1 MQPVIKFD
9 SSKLVEITVFRL
21 ERIFQPLR
29 ALKFMTVHMVYSL
42 AYTEILQT
50 TATNS
55 WGHTVFLGKE
65 VNEYATVPRDD
76 MIFTLGQL
84 NAARDGIL
92 IFNKWD
98 NEKGEGS
105 AKAVLPYQFDNKL
118 NKDEQLIVKS
128 VIQRFNNDMKSCLEI
143 K

>member
-1 MQPVIKFD
+1 MFRFQHLFLRGFFSNLNQIHIM
-9 SSKLVEITVFRL
+9 SKKYVVTNNN
-21 ERIFQPLR
+21 
-29 ALKFMTVHMVYSL
+29 LKH
-42 AYTEILQT
+42 
-50 TATNS
+50 NN
-55 WGHTVFLGKE
+55 WNHTVSFFKGKE
-65 VNEYATVPRDD
+65 VNENATVPRDD
-76 MIFTLGQL
+76 MIFTYGQL

-105 AKAVLPYQFDNKL
+105 AMAVLPYQFDNKM

-128 VIQRFNNDMKSCLEI
+128 VIQRFNNDMKNCLEI

>member
-1 MQPVIKFD
+1 MNKVLMTSNTTTEVTLFCF
-9 SSKLVEITVFRL
+9 SK
-21 ERIFQPLR
+21 
-29 ALKFMTVHMVYSL
+29 
-42 AYTEILQT
+42 
-50 TATNS
+50 
-55 WGHTVFLGKE
+55 GKE
-65 VNEYATVPRDD
+65 VNENATVPRDD
-76 MIFTLGQL
+76 MIFTVGQL

>member
-55 WGHTVFLGKE
+55 
-65 VNEYATVPRDD
+65 
-76 MIFTLGQL
+76 
-84 NAARDGIL
+84 
-92 IFNKWD
+92 
-98 NEKGEGS
+98 
-105 AKAVLPYQFDNKL
+105 
-118 NKDEQLIVKS
+118 
-128 VIQRFNNDMKSCLEI
+128 
-143 K
+143 